1 MLYVGGMYK
10 IDFVAVTCGKIVFLL
25 TFGSVSCSNKSMC
38 FLRCDLNYFMFD
50 NLVSSSSFWMKVN
63 Y

>member
-1 MLYVGGMYK
+1 MYE

-38 FLRCDLNYFMFD
+38 FLRCDLNYVMFD